1 MTKNRLFIKRQ
12 TSDTRLTSDSNLY
25 YELPYLGKLRRG
37 KVTKFQLSDQY
48 FSPTNYFPRR

>member
-37 KVTKFQLSDQY
+37 KVTKFQ
-48 FSPTNYFPRR
+48 